1 MIDALSV
8 FVGAGLRGS
17 TALGAAMILWAM
29 VMIAVPIVAMGGDR
43 GRARGITAG
52 VVAQVL
58 VVGVVLGI
66 SWPAAVVLIVVVIVP
81 VLGWTA
87 EFIGSRT
94 GIPFG
99 RYHYT
104 SRLQPQFHGVPVAVP
119 LAWLMM
125 LPPSWAVAQVLL
137 PQGGVIPRAVVA
149 GFAFMAWDVYL
160 DPHLTKWKFWEWDQP
175 GAFEGVPLV
184 NFLGWFLWAVVI
196 SLVVLVIAGGQP
208 LFPGPLVMV
217 YAVTWLLQGG
227 GHFVFWRWPR
237 SGAAGFLLM
246 GSVAVPAVLLLL
258 GLV

>member
-1 MIDALSV
+1 MTDALQIFSASGV
-8 FVGAGLRGS
+8 PGSLLLRVV
-17 TALGAAMILWAM
+17 LVLWAL

-43 GRARGITAG
+43 GRARGISAG
-52 VVAQVL
+52 VLAQVL
-58 VVGVVLGI
+58 VVGVALGI
-66 SWPAAVVLIVVVIVP
+66 SWSSIVVVVVVVSVP

-104 SRLQPQFHGVPVAVP
+104 DRLQPQFHGVPVAVP

-125 LPPSWAVAQVLL
+125 LPPSWAVAQTLL
-137 PQGGVIPRAVVA
+137 PDGSVISRALMA
-149 GFAFMAWDVYL
+149 GYAFMAWDVYL

-175 GAFEGVPLV
+175 GTFEGVPLV
-184 NFLGWFLWAVVI
+184 NFLGWFLWAAVI
-196 SLVVLVIAGGQP
+196 SVAALGVAGGDP
-208 LFPGPLVMV
+208 LVPGPLVLV
-217 YAVTWLLQGG
+217 YGVTWLLQGG

-246 GSVAVPAVLLLL
+246 GSVAAPALVLLL
-258 GLV
+258 GIW